1 MLEKCALLPDL
12 AVLPQGDLTEV
23 NIQEQH
29 QPSSIFLT
37 LKVGERGVSLSGGQ
51 RARLGL
57 ARAVYAQ
64 ADLYLLDDP
73 LAAVD
78 AHVGAH
84 IFDKVIGPGGML
96 KDKAR
101 MLITHSVAF
110 LPQCDHIVVMEEGT
124 VKEQG
129 SYGKLLDKEDGHLA
143 RLVEEHTLEEG
154 QNQHDMTKK
163 KCTTQ
168 EIKVSEKSSSK
179 EADVLDKDDGVT
191 EPLLGIVDDNEEGVQ
206 TGRVGLGVYR
216 IYLRA
221 LGAGGCIGSLISL
234 VLAMVAM
241 AATDWW
247 IKLWTDSKRESNSDI
262 SINDNKTI
270 QNVVGGTNVSEMSF
284 DNMSSLAV
292 YGSLG
297 LAQSAL
303 FMLYSLAIIF
313 TGLRAS
319 KTLHRDML
327 SRLVKCPMV
336 FFERTPLGRVINRFG
351 KDIDACDSLLPE
363 SLKQLLIRILKLVTL
378 SLVVVVVLPNLLLV
392 VLIVGGCFVLLQ
404 QCVVRSLRQLQ
415 RLDSVSR
422 SPIYSHFSE
431 SVTGA
436 STIRAFSRS
445 QDFTRKCQ
453 ELVDLSQRC
462 YYPSMLAD
470 QLLLVGLTTLA
481 NVVTLAAALVLPSIA
496 PTPGTVGLVLTS
508 CLQLPPLMTDLMRFT
523 AQLETNIVAVERIAE
538 YSGLEQEQDCQSE
551 EGLTA
556 VSSHWPEAGR
566 VEFKAL
572 TLRYKG
578 AGDAALQSVS
588 CTIEAGQKVG
598 VVGRTGAG
606 KSSLAVALFRLVEVD
621 PGSIFIDGFD
631 ISNIGLHDLRS
642 RLTIIP
648 QDPTLF
654 AGSLRINLDPFAA
667 HSDDKV
673 WAALEKAHLKDWAAE
688 LEGGLDYQVVEGGE
702 NLSVGQRQLVC
713 LVRAL
718 LRQAKVLVMDEATAA
733 LDLDTDAL
741 IQATIRAEFED
752 CTVITIAH
760 RVNTI
765 IDSDLVLVLDKG
777 HLVES
782 GNPSQLAADSSTL
795 FYGLVKEASAKA

>member
-1 MLEKCALLPDL
+1 MKVAHFCQTWQFFHRATLLRYE
-12 AVLPQGDLTEV
+12 GTK
-23 NIQEQH
+23 NNR
-29 QPSSIFLT
+29 FLF
-37 LKVGERGVSLSGGQ
+37 LISKVGERGVSLSGGQ

-101 MLITHSVAF
+101 LLVTHSVAF

-124 VKEQG
+124 MKEQG
-129 SYGKLLDKEDGHLA
+129 TYDELLNKEDGQLA
-143 RLVEEHTLEEG
+143 RLVEEHTLEED
-154 QNQHDMTKK
+154 QSQEKKANKECTKK
-163 KCTTQ
+163 
-168 EIKVSEKSSSK
+168 EIKMPEKGSSK
-179 EADVLDKDDGVT
+179 VADGQDKDGGVT
-191 EPLLGIVDDNEEGVQ
+191 EPLLGIDNDNEEGVQ

-216 IYLRA
+216 TYVKA
-221 LGAGGCIGSLISL
+221 LGARGCIASMVTL

-247 IKLWTDSKRESNSDI
+247 LKLWTDSKRNNTSDI
-262 SINDNKTI
+262 DGIYDNNSVQKLVLEP
-270 QNVVGGTNVSEMSF
+270 NEKPSDMSF
-284 DNMSSLAV
+284 DNMSNLAV

-297 LAQSAL
+297 LAQSGM

-327 SRLVKCPMV
+327 SRLVRCPMV

-351 KDIDACDSLLPE
+351 KDIDACDSVLPE
-363 SLKQLLIRILKLVTL
+363 TLKQLLMRILKLVTL
-378 SLVVVVVLPNLLLV
+378 SLIVVVILPNLLLV
-392 VLIVGGCFVLLQ
+392 VLIVGGCFLLLQ
-404 QCVVRSLRQLQ
+404 QCIVRSLRQLQ

-436 STIRAFSRS
+436 STIRAFARS
-445 QDFTRKCQ
+445 EDFTRKCE

-481 NVVTLAAALVLPSIA
+481 NVVTLAAALVLPSAA
-496 PTPGTVGLVLTS
+496 PSPGTVGLVLTS

-538 YSGLEQEQDCQSE
+538 YSGLEQEPDGNSR

-556 VSSHWPEAGR
+556 VSSHWPEKGR

-572 TLRYKG
+572 TLKYKG
-578 AGDAALQSVS
+578 ASEPALQSVS
-588 CTIEAGQKVG
+588 CTIEASQKVG
-598 VVGRTGAG
+598 V
-606 KSSLAVALFRLVEVD
+606 FCVD
-621 PGSIFIDGFD
+621 FF
-631 ISNIGLHDLRS
+631 
-642 RLTIIP
+642 
-648 QDPTLF
+648 
-654 AGSLRINLDPFAA
+654 
-667 HSDDKV
+667 
-673 WAALEKAHLKDWAAE
+673 
-688 LEGGLDYQVVEGGE
+688 
-702 NLSVGQRQLVC
+702 
-713 LVRAL
+713 
-718 LRQAKVLVMDEATAA
+718 
-733 LDLDTDAL
+733 
-741 IQATIRAEFED
+741 
-752 CTVITIAH
+752 
-760 RVNTI
+760 
-765 IDSDLVLVLDKG
+765 
-777 HLVES
+777 
-782 GNPSQLAADSSTL
+782 
-795 FYGLVKEASAKA
+795 

>member
-1 MLEKCALLPDL
+1 MISLRFDCHRKKQL
-12 AVLPQGDLTEV
+12 V
-23 NIQEQH
+23 NLFFSQ
-29 QPSSIFLT
+29 
-37 LKVGERGVSLSGGQ
+37 VGERGVSLSGGQ

-64 ADLYLLDDP
+64 VDLYLLDDP

-84 IFDKVIGPGGML
+84 IFNKVIGPSGLL
-96 KDKAR
+96 KNKAR
-101 MLITHSVAF
+101 VLVTHGVTF

-129 SYGKLLDKEDGHLA
+129 TYDKLSSKESGHLA
-143 RLVEEHTLEEG
+143 RLMEEHSLDED
-154 QNQHDMTKK
+154 QNKNAKTNKECERKK
-163 KCTTQ
+163 RN
-168 EIKVSEKSSSK
+168 ISPVGNSVNK
-179 EADVLDKDDGVT
+179 EDNDVGAN
-191 EPLLGIVDDNEEGVQ
+191 EPLLGFSDENEEAVK
-206 TGRVGLGVYR
+206 TGRVGLGVYGT
-216 IYLRA
+216 YLRA
-221 LGAGGCIGSLISL
+221 LGPGGCLASMVTL

-241 AATDWW
+241 AGTDWW
-247 IKLWTDSKRESNSDI
+247 LKIWTDSGQNKTLDTT
-262 SINDNKTI
+262 INDI
-270 QNVVGGTNVSEMSF
+270 RASESDHLNAGSNISKVTF
-284 DNMSSLAV
+284 SYMSSLAV

-297 LAQSAL
+297 FAQSAM

-319 KTLHRDML
+319 KTLHKNML

-351 KDIDACDSLLPE
+351 KDIDACDSVLPE
-363 SLKQLLIRILKLVTL
+363 TLKQLLMRILKLVTL
-378 SLVVVVVLPNLLLV
+378 SMIVVVILPNLLLV
-392 VLIVGGCFVLLQ
+392 VLIVGGCFLLLQ
-404 QCVVRSLRQLQ
+404 QCIVRSLRQLQ

-431 SVTGA
+431 SLTGA
-436 STIRAFSRS
+436 STIRAFSRT
-445 QDFTRKCQ
+445 QDFNRKCE

-481 NVVTLAAALVLPSIA
+481 NVVTLAAALVLPSAA
-496 PTPGTVGLVLTS
+496 PSPGTVGLVLTS
-508 CLQLPPLMTDLMRFT
+508 CLQLPPLMTDLMRFS

-538 YSGLEQEQDCQSE
+538 YSGLEQETDCQSD
-551 EGLTA
+551 EGPSV
-556 VSSHWPEAGR
+556 VSSQWPKTGR
-566 VEFKAL
+566 VEFKSL
-572 TLRYKG
+572 TLKYKSSSE
-578 AGDAALQSVS
+578 AALQSFS

-606 KSSLAVALFRLVEVD
+606 KSSIAVALFRLVEVE
-621 PGSIFIDGFD
+621 PGSVFIDGVD
-631 ISNIGLHDLRS
+631 ITTVGLHDLRS

-654 AGSLRINLDPFAA
+654 AGSLRINLDPFAD
-667 HSDDKV
+667 HSDDQV
-673 WAALEKAHLKDWAAE
+673 WRVLEKAHLRDWAIE
-688 LEGGLDYQVVEGGE
+688 LEGGLDHQVVEGGE

-713 LVRAL
+713 LARAL
-718 LRQAKVLVMDEATAA
+718 LRQSKVLVMDEATAA

-741 IQATIRAEFED
+741 IQKTIREEFQD

-777 HLVES
+777 VLVES
-782 GNPSQLAADSSTL
+782 GDPSELLSESSTL
-795 FYGLVKEASAKA
+795 FHGLVKEASNNARC